1 MARIPRMTDQ
11 RQQSRGLPSTGFSDI
26 NPATPQGTFGPD
38 LTGAANQV
46 TDMALKARERADT
59 AQVMEADTALTEFE
73 NTALYDPE
81 AGALN
86 ARGKNAF
93 DVPERVMSEFDD
105 RATEIRSNLNGRQVA
120 AFDKLVAQRRQQ
132 MDRTLQRH
140 VASEIG
146 TYEQQ
151 QADSLIAGSQVTAA
165 NYYNDPVRL
174 KIELGRQRGT
184 IMARA
189 ADMGWSPEKT
199 RLEVRKAESTT
210 HGAVIDRMAA
220 NDPAA
225 AVRYYA
231 QHGPEMTPAD
241 RTAYDKVM
249 RETRT
254 RHTADRVVAGLTGG
268 VGVGADGVWS
278 RMVQQESG
286 GNQFDSNGEP
296 LTSSAG
302 AVGIAQVMPDT
313 APEAARMAG
322 LEWDEERYRND
333 AEYNQALGRAYF
345 DAQVDKYG
353 DPMLAAAAY
362 NAGPGNV
369 DAWLDKY
376 GDPRDGSI
384 SREAF
389 VQKIPFAQT
398 QGYVRTVARGSATEP
413 LTRSQQMAALNGL
426 PPEVREVANERLDA
440 IWKQQDQQQA
450 ELFEAVQL
458 EVEGG
463 TSFHDLPPRAVD
475 NLTADQIKALK
486 TRSKTL
492 AGAEPTMDWGRWT
505 EISTMSREELAQI
518 DDPYTA
524 LRPVLDDSHYEKAVN
539 LISDAK
545 GVGDDIDTSATL
557 TFNQRVKN
565 AAMQSGIIPADET
578 PAGFSEEESLKFARF
593 QQEGASRIEAAERQ
607 VGRRLTGNEQQEVL
621 DEMLTETILLDDSLF
636 GRGSET
642 YGWALEE
649 DELGDAYVPIDDIPD
664 DDAGFIRNLITGN
677 GRVADNDTVQK
688 AYAQYSLG
696 NRERFQQIIRGQ

>member
-11 RQQSRGLPSTGFSDI
+11 RQQVRGLPDGSI
-26 NPATPQGTFGPD
+26 NPATPQGSFGPD
-38 LTGAANQV
+38 LTGVGNAV

-59 AQVMEADTALTEFE
+59 AQVMEADSALTEFE

-86 ARGKNAF
+86 QRGKNAF
-93 DVPERVMSEFDD
+93 DVPERVMQDFDT
-105 RATEIRSNLNGRQVA
+105 RVTEIRSNLNGRQVQ
-120 AFDKLVAQRRQQ
+120 AFDRLVAQRRQQ
-132 MDRTLQRH
+132 MDRALQRH

-165 NYYNDPVRL
+165 NYYNDPERL

-184 IMARA
+184 IMARS

-199 RLEVRKAESTT
+199 RLEITKAESAT

-220 NDPAA
+220 NDPSAA
-225 AVRYYA
+225 IRYYA
-231 QHGPEMTPAD
+231 QHGPEMTPSD

-254 RHTADRVVAGLTGG
+254 RYTADRVVAGLTGG
-268 VGVGADGVWS
+268 AGVGADGVWA
-278 RMVQQESG
+278 RMIQQESG
-286 GNQFDSNGEP
+286 GNQFDAAGEP

-302 AVGIAQVMPDT
+302 AIGIAQVMPDT
-313 APEAARMAG
+313 APEAARIAG
-322 LEWDEERYRND
+322 LQWDEERYRTD
-333 AEYNQALGRAYF
+333 PEYNQALGRAYF
-345 DAQVDKYG
+345 DAQVEKYG

-369 DAWLDKY
+369 DAWLKEY

-384 SREAF
+384 SREEF
-389 VQKIPFAQT
+389 VRAIPFAET
-398 QGYVRTVARGSATEP
+398 QGYVRTVARGAETRE

-426 PPEVREVANERLDA
+426 PPEVREVASERLDA
-440 IWKQQDQQQA
+440 VWQQQDQQQA
-450 ELFEAVQL
+450 ELYEAVQL
-458 EVEGG
+458 EVENG

-492 AGAEPTMDWGRWT
+492 AGAEPTMDWGKWT
-505 EISTMSREELAQI
+505 EISTMTREQLAQI
-518 DDPYTA
+518 DDPYTT

-545 GVGDDIDTSATL
+545 GIGEDISTSATL

-578 PAGFSEEESLKFARF
+578 PAGFSEEESLRFARF
-593 QQEGASRIEAAERQ
+593 QGESAARIEAAERQ
-607 VGRRLTGNEQQEVL
+607 AGRKLTGNEQQEVI
-621 DEMLTETILLDDSLF
+621 DEMLTETITLDRF
-636 GRGSET
+636 GSDPQT
-642 YGWALEE
+642 YAWALSE

-664 DDAGFIRNLITGN
+664 DDADFIRNLIAGS
-677 GRVADNDTVQK
+677 GRVADDDLVQK